1 MFPLLAQLV
10 APPLQPGP
18 IRLPG
23 ADQQRSLPVSPSPA
37 GPQAPAPVQPPASP
51 DATASQPRLRGF
63 NPYSAAELSRIL
75 ADCSSNTNPEARLNL
90 CATAL
95 GSRLFADGYI
105 NSRVIPQPNPAP
117 GALEVVPGKIETI
130 QVVSSSQRLQRRL
143 LRLLKSL
150 QGSVLH
156 LPTLTAKLTRIQQLP
171 GVGLLKTNLNRI
183 GEDSNRAELLITVEP
198 GHDPL
203 RGELA
208 LRNDG
213 NGGSG
218 QFRGLATLVK
228 ERALVNGD
236 TLLLFGEIN
245 TDSNPEIGSLNGS
258 LSYSLPLFDRLSLTT
273 AFGASRRTLVEAP
286 PPLNDL
292 SFRQLQLFSQ
302 LEYTLLESLN
312 DRLTVFG
319 GLSVNR
325 NDAYLS
331 GASIP
336 AIVGGGDAGWLRTG
350 FARIG
355 LAAGAAISGHRA
367 GSGPGPGIP
376 TRRLLVAGPPLATK
390 PAGRRPVGFQSPHQ
404 SHGLQSRQ

>member
-1 MFPLLAQLV
+1 MLHLLAQLV

-23 ADQQRSLPVSPSPA
+23 ADQQRSLPVSPAPA
-37 GPQAPAPVQPPASP
+37 GLQAPAPVQPAAP

-75 ADCSSNTNPEARLNL
+75 ADCSSNANPEARLNL

-95 GSRLFADGYI
+95 GSRLYADGYI
-105 NSRVIPQPNPAP
+105 NSRVIPQPTPAP

-203 RGELA
+203 RGELS

-228 ERALVNGD
+228 ERALFNGD
-236 TLLLFGEIN
+236 T
-245 TDSNPEIGSLNGS
+245 
-258 LSYSLPLFDRLSLTT
+258 
-273 AFGASRRTLVEAP
+273 
-286 PPLNDL
+286 
-292 SFRQLQLFSQ
+292 
-302 LEYTLLESLN
+302 
-312 DRLTVFG
+312 
-319 GLSVNR
+319 
-325 NDAYLS
+325 
-331 GASIP
+331 
-336 AIVGGGDAGWLRTG
+336 
-350 FARIG
+350 
-355 LAAGAAISGHRA
+355 
-367 GSGPGPGIP
+367 
-376 TRRLLVAGPPLATK
+376 
-390 PAGRRPVGFQSPHQ
+390 
-404 SHGLQSRQ
+404 